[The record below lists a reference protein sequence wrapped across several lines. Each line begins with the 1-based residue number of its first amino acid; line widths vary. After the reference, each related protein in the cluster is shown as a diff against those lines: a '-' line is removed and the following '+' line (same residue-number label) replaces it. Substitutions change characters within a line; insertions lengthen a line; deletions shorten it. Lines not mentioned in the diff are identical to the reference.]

1 MKIAVYLLF
10 LQSLFLLYYS
20 AGAFGSERYML
31 LIFGLLNFLLA
42 WGIVRGERRAIKITI
57 AYKGV
62 DFFFALLMLMAG
74 NLFQSLNAAIDLA
87 ILHDLIGLF
96 GKKEEPMEGS

>member
-20 AGAFGSERYML
+20 AGAFGGERYML

-57 AYKGV
+57 AYKGA

>member
-1 MKIAVYLLF
+1 MRVAVYLLF
-10 LQSLFLLYYS
+10 LQSFFLLYYS
-20 AGAFGSERYML
+20 AGTFGSERYML

-42 WGIVRGERRAIKITI
+42 WGIVKGERRAVKITI

-62 DFFFALLMLMAG
+62 DFFFAVLMLMAG
-74 NLFQSLNAAIDLA
+74 AVFQSLNAAIDLA

-96 GKKEEPMEGS
+96 GKKEELTEET